1 MSIADEL
8 QRRRH
13 KTSAEGIQR
22 RHRQAQAS
30 AQRLAQT
37 LVQHSGPSC
46 VHPAFQAA
54 LADAQR
60 QTKAKLN
67 APVERADLDSVL
79 DKLRTEGKLPPI
91 EKPDNVGYEPT
102 PEEVLGELAVAR
114 SSPAP
119 HGTEESPSVD
129 EVLGRGDAAVMPAA
143 PGDDPPSPAASPI
156 PQPPASPGL
165 ATGGRAG
172 QTNAKRT
179 RK

>member
-60 QTKAKLN
+60 KTAAALN
-67 APVERADLDSVL
+67 APVERADLDAVL
-79 DKLRTEGKLPPI
+79 DKLRVEGKLPPI

-102 PEEVLGELAVAR
+102 PEEILGELAVAR

-119 HGTEESPSVD
+119 HGTEASPSAD
-129 EVLGRGDAAVMPAA
+129 DVLGGGDGAVMPSE
-143 PGDDPPSPAASPI
+143 PWDDPPAPAARAAS
-156 PQPPASPGL
+156 SPGL
-165 ATGGRAG
+165 ATAGRAG
-172 QTNAKRT
+172 QTNAKRA